1 MIAKELPVGVKGVCL
16 GHLELGF
23 WQTHL
28 RFNISNISKSNM
40 AVFPNPLMKEPL
52 NSFTQ
57 IITTHLPLCPVE
69 VCESHL

>member
-28 RFNISNISKSNM
+28 RFKISSHSKSNM
-40 AVFPNPLMKEPL
+40 ALSQSSNERTTKFFYTYYNSPPPLP
-52 NSFTQ
+52 S
-57 IITTHLPLCPVE
+57 
-69 VCESHL
+69 